1 MEFVTI
7 DRAISKIYRDT
18 GGGEGFDE
26 TDIIERVG
34 EALEFLQVPGSQE
47 EKLAVLEVRGH
58 KADVPR
64 GFQSVLRVERYAPEA
79 RKGKLSDTADVTL
92 PPLGGKGAWGDCFE
106 PVRPAGQGG
115 LLSCGDAPPLREGR
129 CGEEYAI
136 VGTAERKFLFS
147 FKEGHVALAYLSNVV
162 DPATGYPLVPDDAA
176 FLSAISYYVR
186 WKLAEERSWN
196 GREGSAGL
204 AQNLERLWL
213 RYARQAKNRA
223 KMPKGLDEF
232 QGLMEQGRVLL
243 PGR

>member
-1 MEFVTI
+1 MEFVTV
-7 DRAISKIYRDT
+7 DRAISKVYRDT

-26 TDIIERVG
+26 TDIIERIG

-47 EKLAVLEVRGH
+47 ERLAFLGVRGH
-58 KADVPR
+58 RADVPR
-64 GFQSVLRVERYAPEA
+64 GFQSVLRMERYGHGPA
-79 RKGKLSDTADVTL
+79 KGGLSDTADGKAF
-92 PPLGGKGAWGDCFE
+92 PLGDRGIWGDCFE

-115 LLSCGDAPPLREGR
+115 LLSCGEGHPLREGH

-147 FKEGHVALAYLSNVV
+147 FKEGRVALAYLSNAV

-223 KMPKGLDEF
+223 KMPKGMDEF
-232 QGLMEQGRVLL
+232 ERLMEQGRAML
-243 PGR
+243 PGL